1 MNKRIYTG
9 LFICTFFVFLLS
21 GCGSSDK
28 AEHNKEQT
36 VSENKPALV
45 SDNEVQ
51 VSGTIYAGMAGFEKN
66 GSKRALIICDGKE
79 KTFSVTDTGS
89 RKVVYSDRI
98 LYRNTGTANENMIGI
113 CDLSSFNTDG
123 TYKIETDS
131 GIVSDEFVIKEGL
144 YKDIMD
150 GPTAGG
156 KDIPAKLGADTIRE
170 SFLRITDLLLAYELF
185 YDPIEEE
192 GSDTV
197 PKQISEA
204 RAYTDV
210 LKNYINK
217 NGVLTATLNAD
228 MGTCYQ
234 YAAVMAMFAYEYD
247 PYDKEYAKEC
257 TKLSELAYRHTQEQ
271 YDGSAAADKRSAEDK
286 RYWAAAQLYK
296 LTGKKE
302 YRQTA
307 EDYQD
312 DPPEGFREDMSG
324 YLGTVAYLTCYNKI
338 DLDIGEKLITALM
351 DDINSAVKAA
361 SSNDELISVNT
372 GRADQVDRVFE
383 TARLMVLGNYIT
395 KNIKYVE
402 TCENHI
408 AWLYGRNLSGTDH
421 AYGADSE
428 YHNEPQEFILS
439 GLIDSYIYGSEDENL
454 SPQ

>member
-9 LFICTFFVFLLS
+9 LFICTFLIFLLY

-28 AEHNKEQT
+28 ADHYKEQT
-36 VSENKPALV
+36 VSENNAALV
-45 SDNEVQ
+45 SDNEVKA
-51 VSGTIYAGMAGFEKN
+51 SGTIYTGVAGFEKN
-66 GSKRALIICDGKE
+66 GSKRVFVVCDGKE
-79 KTFSVTDTGS
+79 KTFNVTDTNS
-89 RKVVYSDRI
+89 QKVVYSDRI
-98 LYRNTGTANENMIGI
+98 LYRNTGTADENMIGI
-113 CDLSSFNTDG
+113 CDLSSINTDG

-144 YKDIMD
+144 YKDILD
-150 GPTAGG
+150 GLTAGG
-156 KDIPAKLGADTIRE
+156 KDIPDKLGANNIRE
-170 SFLRITDLLLAYELF
+170 SFLRITDLLLAFELF
-185 YDPIEEE
+185 YDPLTEE

-204 RAYTDV
+204 RAYTEI

-217 NGVLTATLNAD
+217 HGVLTATLNAD

-257 TKLSELAYRHTQEQ
+257 TKLSELVYKHTQEQ
-271 YDGSAAADKRSAEDK
+271 YDGSSAEDKRTAEDK

-302 YRQTA
+302 YRQTV

-312 DPPEGFREDMSG
+312 NPPEGFREDMSG

-361 SSNDELISVNT
+361 SADNELISVST
-372 GRADQVDRVFE
+372 GRDDHVDRVFE

-421 AYGADSE
+421 AYGMDSE

-439 GLIDSYIYGSEDENL
+439 GLIDSYIYGSEDESL

>member
-361 SSNDELISVNT
+361 SSNDELISVNS

-421 AYGADSE
+421 AYGADSD
-428 YHNEPQEFILS
+428 YQNEPQEFILS